1 MYYLKRVGMK
11 NMNGTE
17 DYGYKR
23 ECLGCEKRSPG
34 HISVVHDTE
43 YYCIF

>member
-1 MYYLKRVGMK
+1 MKKKNLKK

-23 ECLGCEKRSPG
+23 ECLGYEKRSPG

-43 YYCIF
+43 YY